1 MKKAF
6 AFLLLIASAV
16 FTVIACEKDDICAEG
31 TPTTPSVV
39 VEFFYNDNRT
49 VAKSAI
55 FKYYVPGV
63 DTELGTTS
71 SVSKIQLPLRTDAE
85 TTTWALV
92 LRTPIGDGNFIDNT
106 DYLTFNYTN
115 QQIYVSRA
123 CGYRNVFYLNEAT
136 PALFADSPIADNL
149 WILDM
154 DVETLTIENENETH
168 IKIYF

>member
-31 TPTTPSVV
+31 TPTTPSAI

-49 VAKSAI
+49 VAKPAI

-63 DTELGTTS
+63 DTALGGTS
-71 SVSKIQLPLRTDAE
+71 SVSKIELPLRTDAE

-92 LRTPIGDGNFIDNT
+92 LRTPIGNGNFIDNT

-123 CGYRNVFYLNEAT
+123 CGYRNVFYLNQAS
-136 PALFADSPIADNL
+136 PALFADSPASDNL
-149 WILDM
+149 WILGM